1 MIVSTVSYLPRVPL
15 VTTCDCVYVAFR
27 EIITPSFI
35 QMTVVAGP
43 PEDVQVRVAAARRN
57 LMWLTLGVP
66 GRFKSN

>member
-1 MIVSTVSYLPRVPL
+1 MILSTVLYLPEVPL

-43 PEDVQVRVAAARRN
+43 SEDAQVRVAAAR
-57 LMWLTLGVP
+57 
-66 GRFKSN
+66 